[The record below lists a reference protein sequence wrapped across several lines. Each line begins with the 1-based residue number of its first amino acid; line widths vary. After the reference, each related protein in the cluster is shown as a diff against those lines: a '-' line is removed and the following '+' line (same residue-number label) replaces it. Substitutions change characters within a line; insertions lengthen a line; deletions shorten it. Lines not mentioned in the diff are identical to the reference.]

1 MEITRETDYAIR
13 CILRMSRNPD
23 AILMVEQISEE
34 MAIPRS
40 FLAKILQKLSKAD
53 IVKSF
58 RGVRGGFRLSR
69 GPESISILDVVE
81 AIEGRVAM
89 NECAV
94 DASSCSLASTCCV
107 HPVWVSLRRKVET
120 HLGEAN
126 FGDLL
131 RGSRRRAKK

>member
-13 CILRMSRNPD
+13 CILFMSRKPD
-23 AILMVEQISEE
+23 QTLMVEEISQE

-40 FLAKILQKLSKAD
+40 FLAKILQKLSKAG

-58 RGVRGGFRLSR
+58 RGVKGGFRLAR
-69 GPESISILDVVE
+69 GPESISILDVVQ
-81 AIEGRVAM
+81 AIEGGVAM

-94 DASSCSLASTCCV
+94 DAASCSLSSTCSV
-107 HPVWVSLRRKVET
+107 HPVWVSLRRAVEM

-126 FGDLL
+126 FGELL
-131 RGSRRRAKK
+131 RGARRRKKK